1 MKTTLMCVLA
11 IFTVALTE
19 PSHAGGEIVRDDFS
33 VHYSENV
40 PDAAAE
46 LVADRVQAALKL
58 VRAYLAQAPSYSGPP
73 YDWPMKVVIDP
84 DRFSP
89 YQSRNEI
96 YLPEARVLNL
106 FNGVEDARIDLGIFH
121 EVTHVLAASYARKNR
136 DRFYDD
142 GLAVYLQHRFG
153 FTPNYPDF
161 GLDLYAA
168 VARSAAEYGDLVS
181 LAEAEAVRGN
191 RENSVGR
198 KLAYLQE
205 GAFTQFLI
213 ENYGLDDYISIYQG
227 ANPQEV
233 TGHTF
238 AELEAAWANMIRATP
253 VP

>member
-1 MKTTLMCVLA
+1 MKTTLWCVFA
-11 IFTVALTE
+11 IFAVVLSAQN
-19 PSHAGGEIVRDDFS
+19 HAGGEIIRDDFS
-33 VHYSENV
+33 VQYAANI
-40 PDAAAE
+40 PNAAAN
-46 LVADRVQAALKL
+46 LVADRVEAALKL

-73 YDWPMKVVIDP
+73 YQWPMKVIIEP

-96 YLPEARVLNL
+96 YLPEARILNL
-106 FNGVEDARIDLGIFH
+106 FNGVKDARIDLGIIH
-121 EVTHVLAASYARKNR
+121 EVTHVLAASYARKNH

-153 FTPNYPDF
+153 ATPNYPDF
-161 GLDLYAA
+161 GLDLYVA
-168 VARSAAEYGDLVS
+168 VAMTAAEYGDLIS

-213 ENYGLDDYISIYQG
+213 ENYGIDDYISIYQG
-227 ANPQEV
+227 ANPKDV

-238 AELEAAWANMIRATP
+238 AELEAAWVMMIRATP
-253 VP
+253 VQ

>member
-1 MKTTLMCVLA
+1 MKKTLICVFVLL
-11 IFTVALTE
+11 TVVLTG
-19 PSHAGGEIVRDDFS
+19 PIDAGGEEVRADFS
-33 VHYSENV
+33 VHHGDNV
-40 PDAAAE
+40 PDSAAK
-46 LVADRVQAALKL
+46 LVADRVEAALKL

-106 FNGVEDARIDLGIFH
+106 VNGVEDARVDLGIVH
-121 EVTHVLAASYARKNR
+121 EVTHVLAASYARENR

-161 GLDLYAA
+161 GQDLYAA
-168 VARSAAEYGDLVS
+168 VARFSAEYGGLIS
-181 LAEAEAVRGN
+181 LAEAETVRGN
-191 RENSVGR
+191 RDNSLGR

-227 ANPQEV
+227 ADPKEV

-238 AELEAAWANMIRATP
+238 SDLEAAWVDMIRAMP

>member
-1 MKTTLMCVLA
+1 MKTALICVLA
-11 IFTVALTE
+11 VLTIALTE
-19 PSHAGGEIVRDDFS
+19 PSSASDKIVHDDFS
-33 VHYSENV
+33 VEYGENV

-46 LVADRVQAALKL
+46 LIAARVEAALEV

-84 DRFSP
+84 DRFGP
-89 YQSRNEI
+89 YQRRNEI

-106 FNGVEDARIDLGIFH
+106 FGGVEDARIDLGIVH
-121 EVTHVLAASYARKNR
+121 EVTHVLAASFARERR

-153 FTPNYPDF
+153 FAPNYPDF
-161 GLDLYAA
+161 GQDLYVA
-168 VARSAAEYGDLVS
+168 VAKTAKEYGVLVP
-181 LAEAEAVRGN
+181 LTEAEAVRAN

-227 ANPQEV
+227 ADPKEV
-233 TGHTF
+233 TGSTF
-238 AELEAAWANMIRATP
+238 AELEAAWAEMIRVTP
-253 VP
+253 LP

>member
-1 MKTTLMCVLA
+1 MKAPLMWVFAVLA
-11 IFTVALTE
+11 VALTL
-19 PSHAGGEIVRDDFS
+19 SHARGEIVRDDFS
-33 VHYSENV
+33 VHYAEGV
-40 PDAAAE
+40 PDAAAT
-46 LVADRVQAALKL
+46 LVADRVEAALTV

-73 YDWPMKVVIDP
+73 YDWPMKVVIDA

-89 YQSRNEI
+89 YQLRNEI

-106 FNGVEDARIDLGIFH
+106 VNGVEGARIDLGIVH
-121 EVTHVLAASYARKNR
+121 EVTHVLAASYARKDR

-153 FTPNYPDF
+153 FAPNYPDF

-168 VARSAAEYGDLVS
+168 VARSAAEYGDLIP

-191 RENSVGR
+191 REDAVGR

-213 ENYGLDDYISIYQG
+213 ENYGLDRYVSIYQG
-227 ANPQEV
+227 ANPVEV
-233 TGHTF
+233 TGRTF
-238 AELEAAWANMIRATP
+238 ADLEAAWADMIRATP

>member
-1 MKTTLMCVLA
+1 MKTALMCVFTIL
-11 IFTVALTE
+11 TVAITE
-19 PSHAGGEIVRDDFS
+19 PSHANGEVVRDDFS
-33 VHYSENV
+33 VYYGANV
-40 PDAAAE
+40 PDAGGE
-46 LVADRVQAALKL
+46 LVADRVEAALKV

-84 DRFSP
+84 DRFGP
-89 YQSRNEI
+89 YQRRNEI
-96 YLPEARVLNL
+96 YLPESRVLNIL
-106 FNGVEDARIDLGIFH
+106 NGVEDVRVDLGIVH

-161 GLDLYAA
+161 GQDLYIA
-168 VARSAAEYGDLVS
+168 VGKSAADYGDLVPLS
-181 LAEAEAVRGN
+181 EAESVRAN
-191 RENSVGR
+191 AENSVGR

-213 ENYGLDDYISIYQG
+213 ENYGLDDYIAIYQG
-227 ANPQEV
+227 ANPTEV

-238 AELEAAWANMIRATP
+238 EELESAWAKMIRAMP
-253 VP
+253 IP